1 MHSIFMLYPQ
11 CTLRA
16 ISCPSS
22 TTHPSFFLGIEMREK
37 VSYTVKSFFFIEMI
51 NSPLRNAFINL
62 PLIKK
67 DPDPPFLKENLGLPF
82 LKVDLAFFFPFR
94 KMMYF

>member
-37 VSYTVKSFFFIEMI
+37 VSYTVKSFFFY
-51 NSPLRNAFINL
+51 RNDKFT
-62 PLIKK
+62 IKK
-67 DPDPPFLKENLGLPF
+67 CIHKSAFDKEGSRSTFLEGELRSAFLKGGPS
-82 LKVDLAFFFPFR
+82 FFFPFR